1 MEFDRRDP
9 YPCYAR
15 AREAE
20 GLTFV
25 RELDAWLVAR
35 DADAR
40 AVLRDAETFSSA
52 GAMRPEA
59 MPGPE
64 AIAVLETV
72 PSGRPVVLSA
82 DGDEHRRVREP
93 LVRGLSP
100 RRVAAAVP
108 FVERR
113 AAELVASFAGDGRV
127 ELMSRYARVL
137 PGEVIGHLLGLDP
150 ADVPAVIRGSYR
162 AEELVF
168 TPMEPDEQVAAAH
181 EVAGMKRL
189 LEALVRGRDGD
200 PGDDLTGEM
209 IRAIEP
215 YGTLISNLQNLLLA
229 GHLTTTA
236 LIGTAVLHLLR
247 DRDQWELLCRR
258 PELAAAAVE
267 EAARH
272 DAPVQGFRRVATRPV
287 TIAGT
292 DLPAGAHVFVAFGA
306 AGRDPD
312 AHARPDAFDITR
324 EPARH
329 LAFGHGAHACPGA
342 QLAREQVRISLVTLA
357 RELPGLRLAGPVET
371 QPNLIHRSPE
381 ELILTW

>member
-1 MEFDRRDP
+1 
-9 YPCYAR
+9 
-15 AREAE
+15 
-20 GLTFV
+20 
-25 RELDAWLVAR
+25 
-35 DADAR
+35 
-40 AVLRDAETFSSA
+40 
-52 GAMRPEA
+52 
-59 MPGPE
+59 
-64 AIAVLETV
+64 
-72 PSGRPVVLSA
+72 
-82 DGDEHRRVREP
+82 
-93 LVRGLSP
+93 
-100 RRVAAAVP
+100 
-108 FVERR
+108 
-113 AAELVASFAGDGRV
+113 
-127 ELMSRYARVL
+127 
-137 PGEVIGHLLGLDP
+137 
-150 ADVPAVIRGSYR
+150 
-162 AEELVF
+162 
-168 TPMEPDEQVAAAH
+168 
-181 EVAGMKRL
+181 
-189 LEALVRGRDGD
+189 
-200 PGDDLTGEM
+200 M

-215 YGTLISNLQNLLLA
+215 HGTLISNLQNLLLA

-267 EAARH
+267 EAARF

-292 DLPAGAHVFVAFGA
+292 DLPAGAQVFVAFGA